1 MADLPTPDTFYRQ
14 AIDLNCFSNGV
25 SKKLITTYNDIIV
38 ETANKLQ
45 QIDETTAP
53 YTATRLRS
61 LLAQLKESLGTWAID
76 SANVTREE

>member
-14 AIDLNCFSNGV
+14 AIDLNRFSNGV

-45 QIDETTAP
+45 QIW
-53 YTATRLRS
+53 S
-61 LLAQLKESLGTWAID
+61 K
-76 SANVTREE
+76 